1 MKKRMTIFAL
11 TTILCGAAA
20 ITENHNQAFA
30 RSGSHSS
37 GHSANSGRSSH
48 SSGHSASSGRS
59 SHSSGH
65 SASSGR
71 SSHSSGHSVS
81 SGRSSHSS
89 GHSAISG
96 RSSHSSGHSA
106 SSGRSSHSSA
116 HSANSGKNSHSKG
129 HNATVGRSTNSKGH
143 SVTTG
148 KGSNFKGH
156 TAVVGR
162 NSNLKTT
169 NAATKGKNVNTKNV
183 ANSKNSTTSL
193 VANHNKAYNKKSNE
207 PTNYNN
213 IVNSHLDTL
222 VVGHNKAF
230 TKKSTKPT
238 NSKNIAISH
247 LDAIVA
253 EHDKAFIKKSTKP
266 TSSKNLIN
274 SHLDA
279 IVAGHNKAFTKKS
292 TKPTNSKNIA
302 ISHLDTIVAEH
313 DKAFITKTSNS
324 KTVATKKNTD
334 KNAKKVNLVNKEK
347 AVDPKL
353 TANNKTV
360 VDTKK
365 YKTKEEISK
374 LSTAQLL
381 KDIIKN
387 RDGKG
392 ITQLHGN
399 YCGPGHG
406 DIKNGPPPVDLLD
419 LGCKIHDIGYDQKG
433 YFNRDVNNRFIEFV
447 NKNASKMKPAE
458 REKAYYYA
466 EGFERM
472 NKTPLQE
479 VAKVASIIS
488 APVRMAYNLISD
500 GVKGTVNLISKGVKA
515 IGSLFNSNRIISFG
529 TVPHR
534 NIERAGD
541 RGSGNNPFLLQNQP
555 RRAR

>member
-1 MKKRMTIFAL
+1 MKKGMTIFAL

-37 GHSANSGRSSH
+37 GHSASSGRSSH

-71 SSHSSGHSVS
+71 ST
-81 SGRSSHSS
+81 
-89 GHSAISG
+89 
-96 RSSHSSGHSA
+96 
-106 SSGRSSHSSA
+106 
-116 HSANSGKNSHSKG
+116 NSKG
-129 HNATVGRSTNSKGH
+129 NNATVGRSTNSKGH
-143 SVTTG
+143 SVTAG
-148 KGSNFKGH
+148 NDSNFKGH

-183 ANSKNSTTSL
+183 ANSKNSATSL

-207 PTNYNN
+207 TTNYKN
-213 IVNSHLDTL
+213 IANSHLDTL

-238 NSKNIAISH
+238 NSK
-247 LDAIVA
+247 
-253 EHDKAFIKKSTKP
+253 K
-266 TSSKNLIN
+266 
-274 SHLDA
+274 
-279 IVAGHNKAFTKKS
+279 
-292 TKPTNSKNIA
+292 IA

-313 DKAFITKTSNS
+313 DKAFISKTLNS
-324 KTVATKKNTD
+324 KTVA
-334 KNAKKVNLVNKEK
+334 
-347 AVDPKL
+347 
-353 TANNKTV
+353 
-360 VDTKK
+360 TKK

-374 LSTAQLL
+374 LSTVQLL

>member
-1 MKKRMTIFAL
+1 MKKGMTIFAL

-37 GHSANSGRSSH
+37 GHSASSGRSSH

-71 SSHSSGHSVS
+71 SSHSSGHS
-81 SGRSSHSS
+81 
-89 GHSAISG
+89 
-96 RSSHSSGHSA
+96 A
-106 SSGRSSHSSA
+106 SSGRST
-116 HSANSGKNSHSKG
+116 NSKG
-129 HNATVGRSTNSKGH
+129 NNATVGRSTNSKGH
-143 SVTTG
+143 SVTAG
-148 KGSNFKGH
+148 NDSNFKGH

-183 ANSKNSTTSL
+183 ANSKNSATSL

-207 PTNYNN
+207 TTNYKN
-213 IVNSHLDTL
+213 IANSHLDTL

-238 NSKNIAISH
+238 NFKNIAISH

-253 EHDKAFIKKSTKP
+253 EHDKAFI
-266 TSSKNLIN
+266 SKTL
-274 SHLDA
+274 
-279 IVAGHNKAFTKKS
+279 
-292 TKPTNSKNIA
+292 
-302 ISHLDTIVAEH
+302 
-313 DKAFITKTSNS
+313 NS
-324 KTVATKKNTD
+324 KTVA
-334 KNAKKVNLVNKEK
+334 
-347 AVDPKL
+347 
-353 TANNKTV
+353 
-360 VDTKK
+360 TKK

-374 LSTAQLL
+374 LSTVQLL

>member
-1 MKKRMTIFAL
+1 MKKGMTIFAL

-20 ITENHNQAFA
+20 VTDSHNQAFA
-30 RSGSHSS
+30 RSG
-37 GHSANSGRSSH
+37 SH

-65 SASSGR
+65 SAS
-71 SSHSSGHSVS
+71 
-81 SGRSSHSS
+81 
-89 GHSAISG
+89 SG

-129 HNATVGRSTNSKGH
+129 HSATVGRSTSLKGHSASSGRSTNSKGNNATVGRSTNSKGH
-143 SVTTG
+143 SVTAG
-148 KGSNFKGH
+148 NDSNFKGH

-183 ANSKNSTTSL
+183 ANSKNSATSL

-207 PTNYNN
+207 TTNYKN
-213 IVNSHLDTL
+213 IANSHLDTL
-222 VVGHNKAF
+222 VV
-230 TKKSTKPT
+230 
-238 NSKNIAISH
+238 
-247 LDAIVA
+247 
-253 EHDKAFIKKSTKP
+253 
-266 TSSKNLIN
+266 
-274 SHLDA
+274 
-279 IVAGHNKAFTKKS
+279 GHNKAFTKKS

-313 DKAFITKTSNS
+313 DKAFISKTLNS
-324 KTVATKKNTD
+324 KTVA
-334 KNAKKVNLVNKEK
+334 
-347 AVDPKL
+347 
-353 TANNKTV
+353 
-360 VDTKK
+360 TKK

-374 LSTAQLL
+374 LSTVQLL

>member
-1 MKKRMTIFAL
+1 MKKGMTIFAL

-37 GHSANSGRSSH
+37 GHSASSGRSSHSSGHSASSGRSSHSSEHSASSGRSSH

-65 SASSGR
+65 SASSGK
-71 SSHSSGHSVS
+71 SSHSSGHSV
-81 SGRSSHSS
+81 
-89 GHSAISG
+89 
-96 RSSHSSGHSA
+96 
-106 SSGRSSHSSA
+106 
-116 HSANSGKNSHSKG
+116 NSGKNSHSKG
-129 HNATVGRSTNSKGH
+129 HSATVGRSTNSKGH

-162 NSNLKTT
+162 NSSSKTNNT
-169 NAATKGKNVNTKNV
+169 ATKGKNVNTKNV
-183 ANSKNSTTSL
+183 ANSKNSATSL

-207 PTNYNN
+207 TTNYKN
-213 IVNSHLDTL
+213 IANSHLDAI
-222 VVGHNKAF
+222 VAGHNKAF

-253 EHDKAFIKKSTKP
+253 EHDKAFI
-266 TSSKNLIN
+266 
-274 SHLDA
+274 
-279 IVAGHNKAFTKKS
+279 
-292 TKPTNSKNIA
+292 
-302 ISHLDTIVAEH
+302 
-313 DKAFITKTSNS
+313 TKTSNS

-334 KNAKKVNLVNKEK
+334 KNAEKVNLVNKEK

-353 TANNKTV
+353 TANNETV

-374 LSTAQLL
+374 LSNSQLI

-387 RDGKG
+387 REGKD
-392 ITQLHGN
+392 ITHLHGH
-399 YCGPGHG
+399 YCGPGYG

-458 REKAYYYA
+458 RERAYYYA

-479 VAKVASIIS
+479 IAKVVSIIS
-488 APVRMAYNLISD
+488 APFRAVGNLIT
-500 GVKGTVNLISKGVKA
+500 GGVKA
-515 IGSLFNSNRIISFG
+515 IGSLFK
-529 TVPHR
+529 PHR
-534 NIERAGD
+534 TVTVNVINVPTD
-541 RGSGNNPFLLQNQP
+541 RSGNEGKSLYPWLKKP
-555 RRAR
+555 RVAR

>member
-1 MKKRMTIFAL
+1 MKKGMTIFAL

-37 GHSANSGRSSH
+37 GHSASSGRSSH

-71 SSHSSGHSVS
+71 SSHSSGHSAS
-81 SGRSSHSS
+81 
-89 GHSAISG
+89 SG

-106 SSGRSSHSSA
+106 SSGRST
-116 HSANSGKNSHSKG
+116 NSKG
-129 HNATVGRSTNSKGH
+129 NNATVGRSTNSKGH
-143 SVTTG
+143 SVTAG
-148 KGSNFKGH
+148 NDSNFKGH

-183 ANSKNSTTSL
+183 ANSKNSATSL

-207 PTNYNN
+207 TTNYKN
-213 IVNSHLDTL
+213 IANSHLDTL

-266 TSSKNLIN
+266 TK
-274 SHLDA
+274 
-279 IVAGHNKAFTKKS
+279 
-292 TKPTNSKNIA
+292 SKNIA

-313 DKAFITKTSNS
+313 DKAFISKTLNS
-324 KTVATKKNTD
+324 KTVA
-334 KNAKKVNLVNKEK
+334 
-347 AVDPKL
+347 
-353 TANNKTV
+353 
-360 VDTKK
+360 TKK

-374 LSTAQLL
+374 LSTVQLL

>member
-1 MKKRMTIFAL
+1 MKKGMTIFAL

-37 GHSANSGRSSH
+37 GHSASSGRSSH

-65 SASSGR
+65 SAST
-71 SSHSSGHSVS
+71 
-81 SGRSSHSS
+81 GRSSHSS
-89 GHSAISG
+89 GHSASSG

-129 HNATVGRSTNSKGH
+129 HSATVGRSTSSKGHSATTGRSTSSKGNNATVGRSTNSKGH
-143 SVTTG
+143 SVTAG

-156 TAVVGR
+156 TEVVGR

-183 ANSKNSTTSL
+183 ANSKNSATSL

-207 PTNYNN
+207 TTNYKN
-213 IVNSHLDTL
+213 IANSHLDTL
-222 VVGHNKAF
+222 VV
-230 TKKSTKPT
+230 
-238 NSKNIAISH
+238 
-247 LDAIVA
+247 
-253 EHDKAFIKKSTKP
+253 
-266 TSSKNLIN
+266 
-274 SHLDA
+274 
-279 IVAGHNKAFTKKS
+279 GHNKAFTKKS

-313 DKAFITKTSNS
+313 DKAFISKTLNS
-324 KTVATKKNTD
+324 KTVA
-334 KNAKKVNLVNKEK
+334 
-347 AVDPKL
+347 
-353 TANNKTV
+353 
-360 VDTKK
+360 TKK

-374 LSTAQLL
+374 LSTVQLL

>member
-1 MKKRMTIFAL
+1 MKKGMTIFAL

-20 ITENHNQAFA
+20 ITENHNQALA

-37 GHSANSGRSSH
+37 GHSASSGRSSHSSGHSASSGRSSHSSGHSASSGRSSHSSAHSASSGRSSH

-89 GHSAISG
+89 GHSANSG
-96 RSSHSSGHSA
+96 KN
-106 SSGRSSHSSA
+106 SHSSA

-129 HNATVGRSTNSKGH
+129 HSATE
-143 SVTTG
+143 
-148 KGSNFKGH
+148 GH
-156 TAVVGR
+156 TTVVGR

-183 ANSKNSTTSL
+183 ANSKNSATSL

-207 PTNYNN
+207 PTNSKN
-213 IVNSHLDTL
+213 IANSHLDTL
-222 VVGHNKAF
+222 
-230 TKKSTKPT
+230 
-238 NSKNIAISH
+238 
-247 LDAIVA
+247 
-253 EHDKAFIKKSTKP
+253 
-266 TSSKNLIN
+266 
-274 SHLDA
+274 
-279 IVAGHNKAFTKKS
+279 VAGHNKAFTKKT
-292 TKPTNSKNIA
+292 TKQTNSKNIA
-302 ISHLDTIVAEH
+302 ISNLDTIVAEH
-313 DKAFITKTSNS
+313 DKAFISKTLNS
-324 KTVATKKNTD
+324 KAVSTKKNTD
-334 KNAKKVNLVNKEK
+334 KNAEKVNLVNKEK

-353 TANNKTV
+353 TANNETV

-374 LSTAQLL
+374 LSNSQLI

-387 RDGKG
+387 REGKG
-392 ITQLHGN
+392 ITQLHGH

-419 LGCKIHDIGYDQKG
+419 LGCKIHDEDYDQKG
-433 YFNRDVNNRFIEFV
+433 YFNRDANNRFIEFV

-466 EGFERM
+466 EGFKRM

-479 VAKVASIIS
+479 IAKVASVIS

>member
-1 MKKRMTIFAL
+1 MKKGMTIFAL

-37 GHSANSGRSSH
+37 GHSASSGKSSHSSGHSASSGRSSH

-71 SSHSSGHSVS
+71 SSHSSGHS
-81 SGRSSHSS
+81 
-89 GHSAISG
+89 
-96 RSSHSSGHSA
+96 A
-106 SSGRSSHSSA
+106 SSGRST
-116 HSANSGKNSHSKG
+116 NSKGNNATVGRSTNSKG
-129 HNATVGRSTNSKGH
+129 HSATTGRSTSSKGNNATVGRSTNSKGH
-143 SVTTG
+143 SVTAG

-156 TAVVGR
+156 TEVVGR

-183 ANSKNSTTSL
+183 ANSKNSATSL

-207 PTNYNN
+207 TTNYKN
-213 IVNSHLDTL
+213 IANSHLDTL
-222 VVGHNKAF
+222 
-230 TKKSTKPT
+230 
-238 NSKNIAISH
+238 
-247 LDAIVA
+247 
-253 EHDKAFIKKSTKP
+253 
-266 TSSKNLIN
+266 
-274 SHLDA
+274 
-279 IVAGHNKAFTKKS
+279 VAGHNKAFTKKS

-313 DKAFITKTSNS
+313 DKAFISKTLNS
-324 KTVATKKNTD
+324 KNVA
-334 KNAKKVNLVNKEK
+334 
-347 AVDPKL
+347 
-353 TANNKTV
+353 
-360 VDTKK
+360 TKK

-374 LSTAQLL
+374 LSTVQLL

-419 LGCKIHDIGYDQKG
+419 LGCKIHDEGYDKKG